1 MKHLCLLLAAC
12 SLAAL
17 AANSPAQETEANA
30 ADLAKR
36 KEQHRKFAEVSAQAR
51 QEEAVAQAFEE
62 ATKAYQKADLLLL
75 QRIAQIDPSLADY
88 IKQKMRRYHRSTP
101 TRSE

>member
-1 MKHLCLLLAAC
+1 MKHLCLLLAVC

-51 QEEAVAQAFEE
+51 QEEAVAKAFEE

-88 IKQKMRRYHRSTP
+88 IKQKMRRYHRSAP